1 MNAIQTLRI
10 AAKTTLKKVFASK
23 TYAGLPEL
31 LTAQRHSPL
40 LSRRRAEIISS
51 RVRLVAGAFAILTPL
66 WIIIDMLVFSWPIMI
81 MLTAGRILTSIA
93 FLLLAFYC
101 RGSSDMRIAYRALAV
116 MFAIPTAFF
125 LFSHPLLSHYEMV
138 GMSNAIAA
146 GYAFLPF
153 IMAAGLSVFPL
164 TAKEGIAYASPI
176 LLSEGIVALMQA
188 GMLSWSSHL
197 GAFWLLFLITAVA
210 TLAGMSQLSFM
221 SVIVE
226 QGARDSLTG
235 ALNRLSGVDL
245 LDSLF
250 HLAGRNRKPL
260 SVVFFD
266 LDNFKQVNDRY
277 GHIEGDRV
285 LARFTSAVKRNLRKS
300 DLLLRWGG
308 EEFIL
313 VLPNTSCEQAME
325 KVAGLRHKGF
335 GLRPDNKPQTASF
348 GVAEYIS
355 DNITSWDE
363 LVALADQRMY
373 QAKNAGKNTVVGC
386 TASHQENP

>member
-1 MNAIQTLRI
+1 MKAIPSLRSVAT
-10 AAKTTLKKVFASK
+10 AALKTIFASK
-23 TYAGLPEL
+23 SYAGFYSLISG
-31 LTAQRHSPL
+31 QDHSPL

-51 RVRLVAGAFAILTPL
+51 RVRLIAGAFAILTPL
-66 WIIIDMLVFSWPIMI
+66 WIVVDVLVFPWPIMA
-81 MLTAGRILTSIA
+81 MLMAGRIVTSVA
-93 FLLLAFYC
+93 FMLLALYC
-101 RGSSDMRIAYRALAV
+101 RGSSDIRIAHRAMAV
-116 MFAIPTAFF
+116 MFIIPTLFF
-125 LFSHPLLSHYEMV
+125 LFSHPLLSHYKML
-138 GMSNAIAA
+138 GMADAIAA

-153 IMAAGLSVFPL
+153 VMAAGLSVFPL
-164 TAKEGIAYASPI
+164 TAKEGIAFASPI

-188 GMLSWSSHL
+188 DMLSWSSHL

-245 LDSLF
+245 LDFLF
-250 HLAGRNRKPL
+250 HLASRNKEPL

-266 LDNFKQVNDRY
+266 LDNFKQVNDVY

-285 LARFTSAVKRNLRKS
+285 LTNASNAVKKNLRKS

-308 EEFIL
+308 EEFVL
-313 VLPNTSCEQAME
+313 VLPNTTCEKAME
-325 KVAGLRHKGF
+325 MVARLRHH
-335 GLRPDNKPQTASF
+335 GLGTRPDNTPQTASF

-355 DNITSWDE
+355 DDANSWDK
-363 LVALADQRMY
+363 LVELADQRMY
-373 QAKNAGKNTVVGC
+373 QAKSAGKNTVVGC
-386 TASHQENP
+386 GI

>member
-1 MNAIQTLRI
+1 MSAIQILQI
-10 AAKTTLKKVFASK
+10 SAKTALKKLFASK
-23 TYAGLPEL
+23 SYAGLPAL
-31 LTAQRHSPL
+31 LTTREHSPL

-66 WIIIDMLVFSWPIMI
+66 WIIIDMLAFPWPIMA
-81 MLTAGRILTSIA
+81 MLTAGRVLTSIA
-93 FLLLAFYC
+93 FLLLALYC
-101 RGSSDMRIAYRALAV
+101 RGSSDIRIAYRALAV

-138 GMSNAIAA
+138 GMSNAIAS

-188 GMLSWSSHL
+188 DMLSWSSHL

-250 HLAGRNRKPL
+250 HLANRNKKPL

-325 KVAGLRHKGF
+325 KVASLRSQGF

-355 DNITSWDE
+355 DSITSWDE
-363 LVALADQRMY
+363 LVELADQRMY
-373 QAKNAGKNTVVGC
+373 QAKNAGKDTVVGC
-386 TASHQENP
+386 NLLNQAIS

>member
-1 MNAIQTLRI
+1 MNAIQRLQI
-10 AAKTTLKKVFASK
+10 NAKSALKKIF
-23 TYAGLPEL
+23 
-31 LTAQRHSPL
+31 TAKSYTGFSALVTAKEHSPL
-40 LSRRRAEIISS
+40 LSRRRAEVISS

-66 WIIIDMLVFSWPIMI
+66 WIIIDMLVFPWPIMA
-81 MLTAGRILTSIA
+81 MLMAGRVVTSVA
-93 FLLLAFYC
+93 FVFLSLYC
-101 RGSSDMRIAYRALAV
+101 RGTSDIRVAYRAMAI
-116 MFAIPTAFF
+116 MFAIPTLFF
-125 LFSHPLLSHYEMV
+125 LYSHPLLSHYKMI
-138 GMSNAIAA
+138 GMADAIAA

-153 IMAAGLSVFPL
+153 VMAAGLSVFPL
-164 TAKEGIAYASPI
+164 TAKEGIAFASPI
-176 LLSEGIVALMQA
+176 LLSEGIVALLQA
-188 GMLSWSSHL
+188 DMLSWSSHL

-235 ALNRLSGVDL
+235 ALNRLSGVDM

-250 HLAGRNRKPL
+250 HLAGRNKAPL
-260 SVVFFD
+260 SVVFLD
-266 LDNFKQVNDRY
+266 LDNFKQVNDLY

-285 LARFTSAVKRNLRKS
+285 LARFTSAVKNNLRKS

-313 VLPNTSCEQAME
+313 VLPNTSCEQAMD
-325 KVAGLRHKGF
+325 KVASLRQQGF
-335 GLRPDNKPQTASF
+335 GLRPDNTRQTASF
-348 GVAEYIS
+348 GIAEYIS

-373 QAKNAGKNTVVGC
+373 QAKNSGKDTVVGC
-386 TASHQENP
+386 KASHQKP